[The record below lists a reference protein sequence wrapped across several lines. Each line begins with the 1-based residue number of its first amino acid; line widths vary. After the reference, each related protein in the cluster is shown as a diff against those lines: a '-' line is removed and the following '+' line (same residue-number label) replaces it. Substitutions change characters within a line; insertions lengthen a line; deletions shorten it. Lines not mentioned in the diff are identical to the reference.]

1 MSFECL
7 LINTCTIQRYTE
19 GAADAYG
26 KPVRTWADHLADQDC
41 RLMPGS
47 GREITVNAELVI
59 AEYKLFL
66 GNIDVNEQ
74 DRVVIDGDTYQVLLV
89 LERQDSSDNHHKELT
104 MRLVR

>member
-7 LINTCTIQRYTE
+7 LINTCTIERYTE
-19 GAADAYG
+19 GAADGYG
-26 KPVRTWADHLADQDC
+26 KPERTWADHLANQAC
-41 RLMPGS
+41 RLVPGS
-47 GREITVNAELVI
+47 GREITIGAEVVI

-66 GNIDVNEQ
+66 GNIDVTEQ

-89 LERQDSSDNHHKELT
+89 LERQDSGDNHHKELL